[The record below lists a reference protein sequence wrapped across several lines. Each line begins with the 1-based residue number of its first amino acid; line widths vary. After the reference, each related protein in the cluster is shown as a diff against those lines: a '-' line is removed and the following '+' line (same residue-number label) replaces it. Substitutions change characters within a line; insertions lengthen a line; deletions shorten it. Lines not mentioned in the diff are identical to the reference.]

1 MDFHSTPV
9 KLLLRFAN
17 TDLMLIIAVLTVL
30 LLVFHV
36 YWRPGT
42 ALRQRPSTRFKV
54 HAVNTSLADNVCPY
68 LSFVLTLTRARKHT
82 STISCGSSVFTAF
95 AIYTR
100 CMWSRQEELGGA
112 RRSLGAL
119 RKGS

>member
-54 HAVNTSLADNVCPY
+54 HAVNTSLADNVCTY

-82 STISCGSSVFTAF
+82 STISCGSSLFTAF